1 MTLDAPSPLADFIAG
16 LPKCELHVHLEG
28 TRLRHGVKVTVNSD
42 DPAYVSGYMTENY
55 AALADHA
62 GLGMDDLRLL
72 TANAFEAAW
81 LTPKAR
87 DSFLVEL
94 DDYCHGYRR

>member
-28 TRLRHGVKVTVNSD
+28 TLSPELELTLDHRRGPRLRRAGK
-42 DPAYVSGYMTENY
+42 PAIEVCRRVRQG
-55 AALADHA
+55 AIQ
-62 GLGMDDLRLL
+62 GLL
-72 TANAFEAAW
+72 TANVFEAAW

-87 DSFLVEL
+87 DSFLAEL
-94 DDYCHGYRR
+94 DDYCDGYRR

>member
-1 MTLDAPSPLADFIAG
+1 M
-16 LPKCELHVHLEG
+16 
-28 TRLRHGVKVTVNSD
+28 NSD
-42 DPAYVSGYMTENY
+42 DPAYFGGDMTENY

-87 DSFLVEL
+87 DSFLAEL
-94 DDYCHGYRR
+94 DDYCDGYRR